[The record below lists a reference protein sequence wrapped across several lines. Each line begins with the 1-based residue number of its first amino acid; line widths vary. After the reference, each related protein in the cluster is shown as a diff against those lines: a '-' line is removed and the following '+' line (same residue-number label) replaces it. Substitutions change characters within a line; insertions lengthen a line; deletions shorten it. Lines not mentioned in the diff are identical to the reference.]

1 MKKTTYTL
9 TLAYT
14 YDPTHKGA
22 PYTLDGQHWMNN
34 GEYMECA
41 IKSVL
46 GYEAVKDANVPYNM
60 GSDIPELNASVKS
73 SRFTL
78 TNMPLADNFED
89 SIKTYFETVH
99 STIWMYGVKLDEE
112 IVIYEMNAE
121 EFESFL
127 REFSNMNER
136 KVIRAKA
143 TSTKMLKWFE
153 GRV

>member
-1 MKKTTYTL
+1 MKRTTYPLTL
-9 TLAYT
+9 TYT
-14 YDPTHKGA
+14 FDPTHKGA
-22 PYTLDGQHWMNN
+22 PYTLDGKHWMNN

-46 GYEAVKDANVPYNM
+46 GYEAIKDANVPYDM
-60 GSDIPELNASVKS
+60 GSDIPEMNASVKS

-78 TNMPLADNFED
+78 TNMSLADNFED
-89 SIKTYFETVH
+89 SIRNYFETVH
-99 STIWMYGVKLDEE
+99 STIWLYGVKLDEE
-112 IVIYEMNAE
+112 IIIYEMNAE

-153 GRV
+153 SKI